1 MDDGDYDEEEESFE
15 GVEVV
20 DAGALLDVDDY
31 LEY

>member
-1 MDDGDYDEEEESFE
+1 MDDGDYDEEEESVE